1 MQLRIKLYDLILA
14 FANALDQVHP
24 ALTGH
29 HRRVGFLLDRLA
41 ERLGLPSEER
51 ERLFLAGI
59 MHDVGVIP
67 LKTSAEDL
75 VFERERYLHP
85 QAGCLFLQNC
95 PTLAEEAERVRF
107 HHMYWEKACDR
118 GLAAREGSLI
128 NIADRVDVDLRAKN
142 DFREAVEGADR
153 RVCERRPGIY
163 SPDHIEA
170 MQDIL
175 HDEETLNDLAGAH
188 IRLPAFVRRRYGDQI
203 LTPQETIQF
212 STLFGHIIDSCS
224 PFTATHSTGV
234 AHMAVAL
241 GRLTGMGQDDLD
253 TLFVAGML
261 HDIGKLGIPLALL
274 EKPGQLT
281 DEEFPKVKRHADLSR
296 LWLDAVP
303 GFERV
308 SVWGGGHHER
318 LDGKGYPLGLKGE
331 EIPFPSRIMAIA
343 DVFTALTEDR
353 PYRKGMTPPE
363 AASSSGAR
371 PEKYLRGSQPKMPMM
386 AVSLPGG
393 KPSGMVWQRPS
404 SPRSQRESK
413 KGFRQASRGVLP
425 PSSARGSSA
434 MPSPIMRTY
443 FIFCLLFHTNLRVV
457 YRKSPLNGRGSSLPA
472 GKVLKL

>member
-1 MQLRIKLYDLILA
+1 MISSTGSSIPMDTLRISPVDICGRPHILRQSSADGPRRRPSLLLFGYAMQLRIKLYDLILA

-170 MQDIL
+170 MQDLL

-188 IRLPAFVRRRYGDQI
+188 TRLPAFVRRRYGDQI

-331 EIPFPSRIMAIA
+331 EIPLPSRIMAIA

-363 AASSSGAR
+363 ALRIVKGMVKQGHLDGDLSKLLCDHADELDAVRASSQAEAR
-371 PEKYLRGSQPKMPMM
+371 RGFQALHDACAEPDERLRD
-386 AVSLPGG
+386 
-393 KPSGMVWQRPS
+393 
-404 SPRSQRESK
+404 
-413 KGFRQASRGVLP
+413 
-425 PSSARGSSA
+425 
-434 MPSPIMRTY
+434 
-443 FIFCLLFHTNLRVV
+443 
-457 YRKSPLNGRGSSLPA
+457 
-472 GKVLKL
+472 

>member
-170 MQDIL
+170 MQDTL
-175 HDEETLNDLAGAH
+175 HAEETLNARAGAH
-188 IRLPAFVRRRYGDQI
+188 TRLPAFVRRRYGDQI
-203 LTPQETIQF
+203 LTPQETIRF

-308 SVWGGGHHER
+308 SVWGSGHHER

-331 EIPFPSRIMAIA
+331 EIPLPSRIMAIA

-353 PYRKGMTPPE
+353 PYRKGMAPPE
-363 AASSSGAR
+363 ALRIVKGMVKQGHLDGDLSRLLCDHADELDAVRASSQAEAR
-371 PEKYLRGSQPKMPMM
+371 RGFQALHDACAEPDERLRD
-386 AVSLPGG
+386 
-393 KPSGMVWQRPS
+393 
-404 SPRSQRESK
+404 
-413 KGFRQASRGVLP
+413 
-425 PSSARGSSA
+425 
-434 MPSPIMRTY
+434 
-443 FIFCLLFHTNLRVV
+443 
-457 YRKSPLNGRGSSLPA
+457 
-472 GKVLKL
+472 

>member
-1 MQLRIKLYDLILA
+1 M
-14 FANALDQVHP
+14 
-24 ALTGH
+24 
-29 HRRVGFLLDRLA
+29 
-41 ERLGLPSEER
+41 
-51 ERLFLAGI
+51 
-59 MHDVGVIP
+59 
-67 LKTSAEDL
+67 
-75 VFERERYLHP
+75 
-85 QAGCLFLQNC
+85 
-95 PTLAEEAERVRF
+95 
-107 HHMYWEKACDR
+107 
-118 GLAAREGSLI
+118 
-128 NIADRVDVDLRAKN
+128 DLRAKN

-188 IRLPAFVRRRYGDQI
+188 TRLPAFVRRRYGDQI

-318 LDGKGYPLGLKGE
+318 LDGNGLPAGPEGRGDPSPLTDHGDCG
-331 EIPFPSRIMAIA
+331 R
-343 DVFTALTEDR
+343 VHGLTEDR
-353 PYRKGMTPPE
+353 P
-363 AASSSGAR
+363 
-371 PEKYLRGSQPKMPMM
+371 
-386 AVSLPGG
+386 LPQG
-393 KPSGMVWQRPS
+393 
-404 SPRSQRESK
+404 
-413 KGFRQASRGVLP
+413 
-425 PSSARGSSA
+425 
-434 MPSPIMRTY
+434 I
-443 FIFCLLFHTNLRVV
+443 
-457 YRKSPLNGRGSSLPA
+457 
-472 GKVLKL
+472 

>member
-1 MQLRIKLYDLILA
+1 MDTLRISPVDICGRPHILRQSSADGPRRRPSLLLFGYAMQLRIKLYDLILA

-188 IRLPAFVRRRYGDQI
+188 TRLPAFVRRRYGDQI

-274 EKPGQLT
+274 L
-281 DEEFPKVKRHADLSR
+281 
-296 LWLDAVP
+296 
-303 GFERV
+303 
-308 SVWGGGHHER
+308 
-318 LDGKGYPLGLKGE
+318 
-331 EIPFPSRIMAIA
+331 
-343 DVFTALTEDR
+343 
-353 PYRKGMTPPE
+353 YRQCDCRR
-363 AASSSGAR
+363 A
-371 PEKYLRGSQPKMPMM
+371 
-386 AVSLPGG
+386 
-393 KPSGMVWQRPS
+393 
-404 SPRSQRESK
+404 
-413 KGFRQASRGVLP
+413 
-425 PSSARGSSA
+425 
-434 MPSPIMRTY
+434 
-443 FIFCLLFHTNLRVV
+443 
-457 YRKSPLNGRGSSLPA
+457 
-472 GKVLKL
+472 

>member
-1 MQLRIKLYDLILA
+1 M
-14 FANALDQVHP
+14 
-24 ALTGH
+24 
-29 HRRVGFLLDRLA
+29 
-41 ERLGLPSEER
+41 
-51 ERLFLAGI
+51 
-59 MHDVGVIP
+59 
-67 LKTSAEDL
+67 
-75 VFERERYLHP
+75 
-85 QAGCLFLQNC
+85 
-95 PTLAEEAERVRF
+95 RF

-203 LTPQETIQF
+203 LTPQETIRF

-281 DEEFPKVKRHADLSR
+281 DEEFPKVKRHAASPPR
-296 LWLDAVP
+296 
-303 GFERV
+303 
-308 SVWGGGHHER
+308 
-318 LDGKGYPLGLKGE
+318 
-331 EIPFPSRIMAIA
+331 
-343 DVFTALTEDR
+343 R
-353 PYRKGMTPPE
+353 P
-363 AASSSGAR
+363 
-371 PEKYLRGSQPKMPMM
+371 
-386 AVSLPGG
+386 
-393 KPSGMVWQRPS
+393 
-404 SPRSQRESK
+404 
-413 KGFRQASRGVLP
+413 
-425 PSSARGSSA
+425 
-434 MPSPIMRTY
+434 
-443 FIFCLLFHTNLRVV
+443 
-457 YRKSPLNGRGSSLPA
+457 
-472 GKVLKL
+472 